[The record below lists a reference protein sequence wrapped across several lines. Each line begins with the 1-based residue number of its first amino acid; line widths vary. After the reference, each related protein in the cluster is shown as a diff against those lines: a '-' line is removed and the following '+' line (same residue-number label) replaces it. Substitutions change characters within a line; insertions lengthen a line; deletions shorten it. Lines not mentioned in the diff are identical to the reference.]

1 MFGFPQLAGCFAR
14 QIHAS
19 DARQIHASD
28 GNDKTNVMTTL
39 RPTAYA
45 SEIGEALRRVTP
57 LWFVNS
63 MYGASILYVLVDT
76 GVSTVSAYKNNPKQL
91 VSNRKHATIVCA
103 DQIVWHSF
111 ASMVLPAVTIHTI
124 VKYAGK
130 LLRGTRYASV
140 LPAAIGL
147 ASIPFIIHPLDNSVT
162 LVMDKIVR
170 PFYSEMVTIPSHG

>member
-1 MFGFPQLAGCFAR
+1 MFGFPQISHFFMNKV
-14 QIHAS
+14 HAS
-19 DARQIHASD
+19 DVHVE
-28 GNDKTNVMTTL
+28 NDKKTNIKGVMTAL

-45 SEIGEALRRVTP
+45 SEVGEALRRVTP

-76 GVSTVSAYKNNPKQL
+76 GVSTVSAYKNNEKQ
-91 VSNRKHATIVCA
+91 VISNRKHATIVCA
-103 DQIVWHSF
+103 DQLVWHTF
-111 ASMVLPAVTIHTI
+111 ASMLLPAATIHTI

-147 ASIPFIIHPLDNSVT
+147 ASIPFIIHPLDDSVT
-162 LVMDKIVR
+162 WAMNNTVR
-170 PFYSEMVTIPSHG
+170 PLYRGMVTIPSHG

>member
-1 MFGFPQLAGCFAR
+1 MFGFPQLARCFGS
-14 QIHAS
+14 QV
-19 DARQIHASD
+19 HASD
-28 GNDKTNVMTTL
+28 GNDENSDIKSVMGTL

-45 SEIGEALRRVTP
+45 SEVGEALRRVTP

-76 GVSTVSAYKNNPKQL
+76 GVSTVSAYKNNEKQ
-91 VSNRKHATIVCA
+91 VISNRKHAAIVCA
-103 DQIVWHSF
+103 DQIVWHTF

-140 LPAAIGL
+140 LPAVIGL
-147 ASIPFIIHPLDNSVT
+147 TSIPFIIHPLDNSVT
-162 LVMDKIVR
+162 SVMDKIVR
-170 PFYSEMVTIPSHG
+170 PFYSEMATIPSHG